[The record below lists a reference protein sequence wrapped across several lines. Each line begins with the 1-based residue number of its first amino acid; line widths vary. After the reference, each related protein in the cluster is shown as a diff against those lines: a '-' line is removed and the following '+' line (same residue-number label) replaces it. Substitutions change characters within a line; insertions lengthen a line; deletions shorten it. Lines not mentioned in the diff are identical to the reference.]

1 MGTRVLPFGAAIPV
15 HPSPERSATRR
26 VAIDRRSW
34 QQLVRAVRSFLG
46 SEVGRR
52 ATWLLG
58 ALLALMLAL
67 NALNVVNSYVGRD
80 FMTAIERRSMPDFV
94 AKAFLYLGVFAA
106 STVAAVILR
115 FSEERLALLWREW
128 LTRVLLGRYLGDGG
142 YYHLRENGEIENP
155 DQRIADDVR
164 AFTGTT
170 VSFFLMLANGTLTI
184 VSFSGVLWSISP
196 LLFSVAVGYALAGSL
211 FTVWLGRPLVWL
223 NYNQSDK
230 EASFRADLVHV
241 RENAES
247 IVYLGTDRRLR
258 ARLHRRVSD
267 LVSNFRHMIAVNRN
281 LGFFTTGYNYLIQI
295 IPALIVAPLFMRGQ
309 VEFGA
314 IPQSAMAFSHLLGAF
329 SLIVTQ
335 FQSISSYAAAGAR
348 LAALSEAAEQTGR
361 RGRQPIAIAELP
373 GELVYEGLTLCS
385 PHDGRPLIRDL
396 SLRVSRG
403 EHVWISGPDEA
414 ARLALFRATA
424 GIWSDGQGRILR
436 PSADQVMF
444 LAERPYLPPGSLRQ
458 ILLPQG
464 DDEVAGGERIEL
476 VMKELGLGAAL
487 ARIGDLD
494 FEHDWHHALSLAEQQ
509 LFALARIAL
518 AAPRFAL
525 LQRIGTMLD
534 PDQVARGLRLLSSLD
549 ITYLTLGAAHTRRGQ
564 YHVFLELAGDGAW
577 NLRPAGELGE

>member
-1 MGTRVLPFGAAIPV
+1 MGKRILPLGAAIPV
-15 HPSPERSATRR
+15 YPSPTRSAPRR

-46 SEVGRR
+46 SEVGGR

-94 AKAFLYLGVFAA
+94 AKALLYVGVFAV

-142 YYHLRENGEIENP
+142 YYHLRESGEIENP

-164 AFTGTT
+164 SFTGTT

-184 VSFSGVLWSISP
+184 VAFSGVLWSISP
-196 LLFSVAVGYALAGSL
+196 LLFSVAVAYALAGSL

-223 NYNQSDK
+223 NYNQSDR

-247 IVYLGTDRRLR
+247 IVFLGSDRRLR
-258 ARLHRRVSD
+258 ARLHHRVSD
-267 LVSNFRHMIAVNRN
+267 LVSNFKHMIAVNRN

-309 VEFGA
+309 LEFGA

-335 FQSISSYAAAGAR
+335 FQSISSYAAAGTR
-348 LAALSEAAEQTGR
+348 LAALSEAAEETAR
-361 RGRQPIAIAELP
+361 RGALPIEIAELP
-373 GELVYEGLTLCS
+373 GELVYDGLTLRS
-385 PHDGRPLIRDL
+385 PHDGRALVRDL
-396 SLRVSRG
+396 SLRISSG

-436 PSADQVMF
+436 PGADQVMF

-458 ILLPQG
+458 ILLPHG
-464 DDEVAGGERIEL
+464 DDEVAGAERIAL
-476 VMKELGLGAAL
+476 VMKELGLGASL
-487 ARIGDLD
+487 ARIGNLDLE
-494 FEHDWHHALSLAEQQ
+494 FDWHHALSLAEQQ

-534 PDQVARGLRLLSSLD
+534 SDQVASGLRLLSSLD
-549 ITYLTLGAAHTRRGQ
+549 ITYLTLGAAHVRRGQ
-564 YHVFLELAGDGAW
+564 YQVFLELAGDGSW
-577 NLRPAGELGE
+577 SWRPAGGDGE